1 VKKIT
6 SSTKNKAVEIVCTA
20 FKDIDA
26 VTSVI
31 KYDSKKDERV
41 KVLFDFCVSVSM
53 EKEGAF
59 LTSDEMGV
67 ALLFKS
73 WKKLSF
79 ASAVSNYFKLVH
91 YGISWERAPQMIL
104 RELRLQKRRT
114 KEKHLYFWLLGFDNS
129 VKDLQRMI
137 QIRDFCFSY
146 AKEQQLPIAAETS
159 SKGALKMYLRYGF
172 KIYDE
177 WKPSE
182 DKPTL
187 YFIIRDWQD

>member
-1 VKKIT
+1 MKQIT
-6 SSTKNKAVEIVCTA
+6 SATKNKAVEIICTA
-20 FKDIDA
+20 FEGIDA
-26 VTSVI
+26 VTSII
-31 KYDSKKDERV
+31 KYDHKKEERV
-41 KVLFDFCVSVSM
+41 KVLFNFCVNVAM

-59 LTSDEMGV
+59 FTADEMGV

-73 WKKLSF
+73 WKKLTF
-79 ASAVSNYFKLVH
+79 ASTVSNYFNLVH
-91 YGISWERAPQMIL
+91 YGITWQRAPQMII

-137 QIRDFCFSY
+137 QVRDFCFEY
-146 AKEQQLPIAAETS
+146 AKECQLPIAAETS

-177 WKPSE
+177 WKPKA

-187 YFIIRDWQD
+187 YFIIRDWKA

>member
-1 VKKIT
+1 M
-6 SSTKNKAVEIVCTA
+6 NIVYTA

-26 VTSVI
+26 VTSIV
-31 KYDSKKDERV
+31 KYDDKKDERT
-41 KVLFDFCVSVSM
+41 KILFDFCVSVAM

-73 WKKLSF
+73 WKKLSL
-79 ASAVSNYFKLVH
+79 ASAISNYFKLIH
-91 YGISWERAPQMIL
+91 FGISWERAPKMIA
-104 RELRLQKRRT
+104 RELRLQRRRT

-137 QIRDFCFSY
+137 QIKDFCFSY
-146 AKEQQLPIAAETS
+146 SRDLKLPIAAETTS
-159 SKGALKMYLRYGF
+159 QGALKMYLRYGF
-172 KIYDE
+172 KVYDE

-182 DKPTL
+182 GKPTL
-187 YFIIRDWQD
+187 YFIKRDWKEGT